1 MKGRFEGRI
10 VVIDVRLESVE
21 ALRFKGACSV
31 IDFQCEDGFMKVSR
45 QVCKLAYGL
54 ELTHRL
60 RLTLARRRGRDL
72 ELRPRSSAHFNV
84 RYELHCWHRT
94 KKQLRSEGG

>member
-1 MKGRFEGRI
+1 MQGRYEGRI

-60 RLTLARRRGRDL
+60 RLM
-72 ELRPRSSAHFNV
+72 
-84 RYELHCWHRT
+84 
-94 KKQLRSEGG
+94 